1 MYLKAIKKSNRKKSM
16 WLFLLQYFFPPLLG
30 SAGMQLSFRAP

>member
-16 WLFLLQYFFPPLLG
+16 WLFLLQYFFPLLG